1 MFFSSIKGINR
12 LISKGMSNITI
23 EKNWR
28 SKNFDFL
35 KFKKFVFRSA
45 FGELKLAQISLNF
58 KTSCCKSEVWEQNFV
73 WLFHYFNFKRNYD
86 VLKSKGPC
94 ILVNKNINFNKNE
107 AESKMENPKHSFR
120 DLNLV
125 LQLI

>member
-35 KFKKFVFRSA
+35 KFKKFVFRSVL
-45 FGELKLAQISLNF
+45 GELKLAQISLNF
-58 KTSCCKSEVWEQNFV
+58 KTSCCKSEAWEQNFV

-86 VLKSKGPC
+86 VLKSKGRC

-107 AESKMENPKHSFR
+107 AESKMENPTHSFR